1 MTVVLCLMVLCVSC
15 FFFFQAEDGIR
26 DIGVTGVQTC
36 ALPICRTRCSRRSCR
51 RRSTSRSPPGCRC
64 RSTRRRRW
72 GSDGPLGSRDPGG
85 GVLMVEPARPGEY
98 EVLGVETVHEGR
110 IITVVRETVAMPGG
124 GDSVREI
131 VRQVGAVC
139 VAAVD
144 AEGRMVMVGQYRHPV
159 RGYLWEL
166 PAGLRDADGE
176 APLDTAKR
184 ELAEEAGLAAE
195 RWSLLANNY
204 STPGFCDEQILIYL
218 AEGLSAVDR
227 PEGFVVEHEE
237 LDMTVERVPLH
248 EAVQRVFSGGIR
260 NSSAVIG
267 VLAASQAR
275 ASAPQLPP
283 ADRE

>member
-1 MTVVLCLMVLCVSC
+1 
-15 FFFFQAEDGIR
+15 
-26 DIGVTGVQTC
+26 VT
-36 ALPICRTRCSRRSCR
+36 
-51 RRSTSRSPPGCRC
+51 
-64 RSTRRRRW
+64 
-72 GSDGPLGSRDPGG
+72 
-85 GVLMVEPARPGEY
+85 EPARPGEY
-98 EVLGVETVHEGR
+98 EVLAKETVHEGR
-110 IITVVRETVAMPGG
+110 IITLVKETVAMPGG

-131 VRQVGAVC
+131 VRHIGAVC
-139 VAAVD
+139 IAAVD
-144 AEGRMVMVGQYRHPV
+144 DEGRVVMVRQYRHPV

-176 APLDTAKR
+176 APLATAKR

-195 RWSLLANNY
+195 RWSLLANNF

-237 LDMTVERVPLH
+237 LDMTVERVPLD

-267 VLAASQAR
+267 VLAAAQAR
-275 ASAPQLPP
+275 ATGTQLRP
-283 ADRE
+283 ADAE